1 MPGDNLEDK
10 KGEAMQQSADD
21 QQNNPSQEE
30 KHLNGDDANI
40 ISVSGLYR
48 EWFLDYASYVILE
61 RAVPHIKDGLKP
73 VQRRILHAMWRLED
87 GRYNKVANIIG
98 YTMQYHPHGDASI
111 YEAIIQLG
119 QKDLLIDTQGNWGN
133 IYTGDSAAA
142 ARYIEARLS
151 KFALDVLFSPKV
163 TEWKLSYDGRNKEPV
178 HLPAKFPLLLVMGV
192 EGIAVGLASKILPH
206 NFNEV
211 IDAAIA
217 YLKGKDFVLYP
228 DFPTGGMIDVSRYND
243 GLRGGR
249 VRVRAKIE
257 KLDRRTL
264 VITEIPYSKTTG
276 SLIDSIISANEKGK
290 IKIKKI
296 EDKTADKVRIVIHL
310 HNDSDP
316 DKTIDALYAFTDCEI
331 SISPNSTVIDDDK
344 PKFLSVKEILK
355 RSVDN
360 TLDILRKELQIKLN
374 ELEEAWHHASLER
387 IFIENRIYLLIEDC
401 ETWECIIQT
410 IDKALDPFKPKLKR
424 EVTYDDIVK
433 LTEIKIKRIS
443 KYDAK
448 KAEENIL
455 DIEQKIEQVK
465 YDLEHIVDFTINHFK
480 RLKEKYGKGRERKTE
495 IRNFEEIEAT
505 HVVAATRKLY
515 VDYKEG
521 FAGYELK
528 NAQFVSN
535 CSDIDNVLVVRKDGT
550 YFVTKVQP
558 KFYIGKNVIYIGIVK
573 KSDTSTVYNVA
584 YRDGKTGYTYVK
596 RFKLG
601 GITRDREYNLT
612 QGTPHS
618 AILYFSANKGEE
630 EIVNVKLVPKP
641 RLKKREFDFNFG
653 QLPIR
658 NRNAQGVILTK
669 HAVHK
674 ITLKDVGKQTIG
686 VKYWFDPTVKRL
698 KNTEAE
704 QYLGE
709 FTDDDRLLVVT
720 RRGTYYLTQPDLN
733 HHFPDDLLF
742 VEKYDPEKV
751 YNVVYYNGEQ
761 GYYYLKRFKFEP
773 VSSQAWFIGEHPKS
787 FLLAI
792 HPGEKVLIKVIFG
805 GKDRK
810 RTPEIIDAEEFLK
823 VKSVNARGK
832 RLTTKKVAKVEF
844 ILPEPDEKVQEPQSQ
859 ENNEQETTAAEQK
872 KTTQTVKEQSLF
884 DNGQTGVKQS
894 DQDSDKREDNPE
906 FEVKLPDGSQLKID
920 D

>member
-1 MPGDNLEDK
+1 MVTENNNLNDIKDGHNENQEPG
-10 KGEAMQQSADD
+10 QQTAQPDG
-21 QQNNPSQEE
+21 QE
-30 KHLNGDDANI
+30 KHFNGENQNV
-40 ISVSGLYR
+40 ISVSGLYKD
-48 EWFLDYASYVILE
+48 WFLDYASYVILE

-73 VQRRILHAMWRLED
+73 VQRRILHAMYRLED

-111 YEAIIQLG
+111 YEAIVQLG

-217 YLKGKDFVLYP
+217 YLKNQDFELYP
-228 DFPTGGMIDVSRYND
+228 DFPTGGMIDVSRYNE
-243 GLRGGR
+243 GLRGGK
-249 VRVRAKIE
+249 VRVRARIVKE
-257 KLDRRTL
+257 DKKQL
-264 VITEIPYSKTTG
+264 VITDIPFGKTTG

-310 HNDSDP
+310 PNDADP

-331 SISPNSTVIDDDK
+331 SISPNATVIDDDK
-344 PKFLSVKEILK
+344 PKFMSVKEILR

-360 TLDILRKELQIKLN
+360 TLQVLKKELEIKLG
-374 ELEEAWHHASLER
+374 ELEEAWHFASLEK

-401 ETWECIIQT
+401 ETWECIIET

-424 EVTYDDIVK
+424 EVTYDDIVR

-448 KAEENIL
+448 KAEEHIL
-455 DIEQKIEQVK
+455 DIEEKIKNVK
-465 YDLEHIVDFTINHFK
+465 YDLEHIVDFTINHYQ
-480 RLKEKYGKGRERKTE
+480 RLKDKYGKGRERKTE

-515 VDYKEG
+515 VDWKEG

-528 NAQFVSN
+528 NADFVSS

-558 KFYIGKNVIYIGIVK
+558 KFYIGKNVIHVGIVK
-573 KSDTSTVYNVA
+573 KGDKSTVYNVA

-601 GITRDREYNLT
+601 GVTRDREYNLT
-612 QGTPHS
+612 QGNPHS
-618 AILYFSANKGEE
+618 AILYFSATKGEAE
-630 EIVNVKLVPKP
+630 VIHVKLKPKP
-641 RLKKREFDFNFG
+641 RLKKKEFDFDFG
-653 QLPIR
+653 DLPLR
-658 NRNAQGVILTK
+658 NRNAQGVILTR
-669 HAVHK
+669 HAIHK
-674 ITLKDVGKQTIG
+674 IKLKNKGQQTIG
-686 VKYWFDPTVKRL
+686 VKLWFDSTVNRL
-698 KNTEAE
+698 KNVEADI
-704 QYLGE
+704 YLGE
-709 FTDDDRLLVVT
+709 FTDDDRILVIT
-720 RRGTYYLTQPDLN
+720 KRGTYYLAPPDLN
-733 HHFPDDLLF
+733 HHFPDDISHI
-742 VEKYDPEKV
+742 EKYDPKKV
-751 YNVVYYNGEQ
+751 YNVVYYNAEQ
-761 GYYYLKRFKFEP
+761 GYFYLKRFTFEP
-773 VSSQAWFIGEHPKS
+773 SDSEVSFIGDHANS
-787 FLLAI
+787 FVFGME
-792 HPGEKVLIKVIFG
+792 PGEKVLIKIIFG
-805 GKDRK
+805 GKDKNRE
-810 RTPEIIDAEEFLK
+810 PEIIDAGEFIK
-823 VKSVNARGK
+823 VKSLAARGK

-844 ILPEPDEKVQEPQSQ
+844 IVPEEPV
-859 ENNEQETTAAEQK
+859 ENGEQEEK
-872 KTTQTVKEQSLF
+872 VKEQSLF
-884 DNGQTGVKQS
+884 EDTAAQGGQEQADSAS
-894 DQDSDKREDNPE
+894 DSEDIE
-906 FEVKLPDGSQLKID
+906 FEVKLPDGSEMKLD
-920 D
+920 E